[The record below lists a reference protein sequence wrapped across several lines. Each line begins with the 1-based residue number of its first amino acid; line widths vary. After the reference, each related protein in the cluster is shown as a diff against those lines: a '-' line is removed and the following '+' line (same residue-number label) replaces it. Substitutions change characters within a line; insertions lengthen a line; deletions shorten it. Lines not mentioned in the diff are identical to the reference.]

1 MDNMRG
7 ISGFQH
13 TSRILERTLDALG
26 LRHRVTAHNIANVNT
41 PGYQPRQVSFEESL
55 GQAMRIDAQNRQA
68 NVASVNSATNFRIN
82 IAQQPVTMLRADG
95 NGVDVDKEMV
105 TIAKTVI
112 AYNAITTLTS
122 RLYSRVRLAVKEGR
136 N

>member
-7 ISGFQH
+7 FSGFQH

-68 NVASVNSATNFRIN
+68 NVTSVNSATNFRIN
-82 IAQQPVTMLRADG
+82 IAQQPVTILRADG
-95 NGVDVDKEMV
+95 NGVDADKEMV

>member
-41 PGYQPRQVSFEESL
+41 PGFQPRQVSFEESL

-82 IAQQPVTMLRADG
+82 IAQQPVTILRADG

>member
-95 NGVDVDKEMV
+95 NGVDADKEMV

>member
-1 MDNMRG
+1 MRG

>member
-1 MDNMRG
+1 
-7 ISGFQH
+7 
-13 TSRILERTLDALG
+13 LDVLG

-68 NVASVNSATNFRIN
+68 NVTSVNSATNFRIN
-82 IAQQPVTMLRADG
+82 IAQQPVTILRADG

>member
-7 ISGFQH
+7 FSGFQH

-68 NVASVNSATNFRIN
+68 NVTSVNSATNFRIN
-82 IAQQPVTMLRADG
+82 IAQQPVTILRADG

>member
-41 PGYQPRQVSFEESL
+41 PGFQPRQVSFEESL

>member
-68 NVASVNSATNFRIN
+68 NVTSVNSATNFRIN